1 MQYENPFE
9 AQNPEELSK
18 AGEAFRDGIEIKV
31 THDMKRCIAESLNKL
46 DVAFDYFDG
55 DCDNCDGFICSAKN
69 DIENALRSLGTAL
82 AAIDCWLDKTEKGE
96 GDGK

>member
-9 AQNPEELSK
+9 AQEPEEPSK
-18 AGEAFRDGIEIKV
+18 IREALGYGIELKV
-31 THDMKRCIAESLNKL
+31 AQDMKRCIAESLNKL

-69 DIENALRSLGTAL
+69 DIENALRSLGVAL
-82 AAIDCWLDKTEKGE
+82 AAIDCWLDKTEGA
-96 GDGK
+96 GK